1 MQVTEGAN
9 AANRTAVQSR
19 KSKRMQRLT
28 GEGVTLKNR
37 GGGCFLYSSTL
48 YKGWSAFQFINGFP
62 VIHLTI
68 LFNLST
74 LPVIKSST
82 VNQDSHE
89 A

>member
-1 MQVTEGAN
+1 MEFIRESG
-9 AANRTAVQSR
+9 SEWE
-19 KSKRMQRLT
+19 SGG
-28 GEGVTLKNR
+28 GEGCV
-37 GGGCFLYSSTL
+37 LYSSTL
-48 YKGWSAFQFINGFP
+48 YKRWSAFQFINGFP

-74 LPVIKSST
+74 LPVIKRST